1 VDGEVIKGPGPSSSS
16 GASHYA
22 RAASART
29 AAVLGAGLIGTSWA
43 TLFAAH
49 GLRVRIWDPRD
60 IADELRTSVHQCA
73 RTLPGG
79 PRNAEELLAR
89 IDIAEDVASAVRDA
103 DLVQENGPE
112 RIDLKR
118 ELYATVEPAADENV
132 LILSSTSGIMPSDLA
147 RDLLH
152 PGRLLIGH
160 PFNPPHLLPLVE
172 VVPGEQTDP
181 EAVEAA
187 MAFYA
192 GLGKS
197 PVRLHKEMPG
207 FVANRLQSAVFKES
221 VHLVSEGV
229 VSQEELDRIV
239 TESLGVRWATAG
251 PFQSMHLGGGPG
263 GLRHMLEH
271 LGPGMQ
277 RRWKSL
283 GQPELTPDV
292 VERLSSETEQRF
304 AGRRYAELTEER
316 DRAQLGVLAG
326 REATGQQVDSA
337 EPRFGRDD

>member
-1 VDGEVIKGPGPSSSS
+1 MSDPTAQSSSR
-16 GASHYA
+16 YA
-22 RAASART
+22 RAASPKT
-29 AAVLGAGLIGTSWA
+29 VAVLGAGLIGTSWA

-49 GLRVRIWDPRD
+49 GLHVRIWDPRD
-60 IADELRTSVHQCA
+60 IAEELPRIVEQCA
-73 RTLPGG
+73 RTLPDGARD
-79 PRNAEELLAR
+79 PAELLSR
-89 IDIAEDVASAVRDA
+89 IEIAHDVPSAVRNVDV
-103 DLVQENGPE
+103 VQENGPE
-112 RIDLKR
+112 RIDVKR
-118 ELYATVEPAADENV
+118 ELYATVEAAVDDDV

-147 RDLLH
+147 RDLAH
-152 PGRLLIGH
+152 PERLLVGH
-160 PFNPPHLLPLVE
+160 PFNPPHVLPLVE
-172 VVPGEQTDP
+172 VVPGERTDP
-181 EAVEAA
+181 AAVEAA
-187 MAFYA
+187 VAFYA

-197 PVRLHKEMPG
+197 PVPLHKEMPG

-292 VERLSSETEQRF
+292 VERLSTETEQRF
-304 AGRRYAELTEER
+304 AGRSYDELTEQR
-316 DRAQLGVLAG
+316 DRAQLGVLAV
-326 REATGQQVDSA
+326 RETEQPTQQA
-337 EPRFGRDD
+337 EH